1 MFDRLLRG
9 PVFCIYQK
17 EINDH
22 YYMTHDNNFT
32 NVFDLQAKNVEEN
45 IVFH

>member
-1 MFDRLLRG
+1 MFDGLLRA
-9 PVFCIYQK
+9 PLLCICQK

-22 YYMTHDNNFT
+22 YDIGHDNNFT
-32 NVFDLQAKNVEEN
+32 NVFDLQAKNIEEN